1 MTNTMQTRQ
10 PIPLIT
16 DATDPDEGARIAA
29 IFDTFAMV
37 LRLGSRVSGLRVDMW
52 EDKQPGATYA
62 IRLWAS
68 AKKLELAESTLEST
82 LEPGKV
88 VRTLS
93 CRGEGFDITVF
104 AEVK

>member
-1 MTNTMQTRQ
+1 MQTRLLLRLLLRHA
-10 PIPLIT
+10 P
-16 DATDPDEGARIAA
+16 DADEGARIAA
-29 IFDTFAMV
+29 IFDTFALV
-37 LRLGSRVSGLRVDMW
+37 LRTAERVSGVRVDMW
-52 EDKQPGATYA
+52 EEKQPGATYA
-62 IRLWAS
+62 VRLWAS
-68 AKKLELAESTLEST
+68 AKKLELLESTLEST